1 MYILVR
7 SYLRK
12 VFQIFNLGLIKKKDL
27 NNLQNIYIEHISL
40 INKLD
45 FYFELRNKL
54 STNLDISITDT
65 LKDSKI
71 LYESKSETGQ
81 GFFALAANKFKTEGT
96 FLEFGGYDGVNFSN
110 TYLLE
115 KRFGWTGVL
124 IDPIPSHYESMKLN
138 RKCKSIHAAVTAA
151 NESFVN
157 ITESPA
163 SNLSKLSDNKSL
175 FNKIHKVQAFT
186 LTEILDKY
194 FPAKKLDFL
203 SIDTEGNDLD
213 ILEKIDFNNY
223 MINAICV
230 EHNNRI
236 GSEKIIKYMN
246 SNGYELAW
254 SEYSKNDYW
263 FVREN

>member
-1 MYILVR
+1 MYILAR

-12 VFQIFNLGLIKKKDL
+12 VFNIFNLGLIKKKDL
-27 NNLQNIYIEHISL
+27 NNLQSIYIEHISL

-45 FYFELRNKL
+45 FYIELRDTL
-54 STNLDISITDT
+54 STNLENSLTDT

-81 GFFALAANKFKTEGT
+81 DFFALAANKFKTEGT
-96 FLEFGGYDGVNFSN
+96 FLEFGAYDGVNFSN

-138 RKCKSIHAAVTAA
+138 RKCKCIHAAVTAE

-157 ITESPA
+157 ILESPA
-163 SNLSKLSDNKSL
+163 SNLSKLADKKSL
-175 FNKIHKVQAFT
+175 LNKIHKVQAFT
-186 LTEILDKY
+186 LTEILDEY
-194 FPAKKLDFL
+194 FPAKSLDFL

-213 ILEKIDFNNY
+213 ILESINFNNY

-236 GSEKIIKYMN
+236 GSEKIINHMKN
-246 SNGYELAW
+246 SSYDLTW

-263 FVREN
+263 FIRRN